1 MRKLKMVVWDR
12 LLTLLLFINLLIVHR
27 MKLAIDLGGTNI
39 RIAQVVDG
47 EIVAKKVI
55 PCPSK
60 ESYDE
65 VMLHIESLIV
75 RMMTPEVEG
84 IGIGVPSVVDAVRGI
99 VYNATNISSW
109 KEVHLK
115 EILQHLFF
123 VPVFVN
129 NDANCFALGEKLF
142 GEGVPYRDVVGL
154 ALGTGV
160 GSGIIIDGKLY
171 NGRNTGAGE
180 IGSLPYLDSDFEHY
194 CSSGFFVDHYQLT
207 GKEAAARAAQGD
219 PAALEIWQAFGFH
232 LGNLMKAVLFTY
244 DPQAIVIGGGIASA
258 FPYYE
263 SAMRAS
269 MSDFPYAE
277 TLKGLQVFV
286 SKKPDISML
295 GASAL
300 IG

>member
-1 MRKLKMVVWDR
+1 MAVWDR

-47 EIVAKKVI
+47 EIVDKTAI

-60 ESYDE
+60 ESYNE
-65 VMLHIESLIV
+65 VMLHIEGLIES
-75 RMMTPEVEG
+75 MMTSEVEG

-99 VYNATNISSW
+99 VYNPTNIPSW

-115 EILQHLFF
+115 EILERQFS

-219 PAALEIWQAFGFH
+219 PTALEIWQAFGFH

-244 DPQAIVIGGGIASA
+244 DPQTIVIGGGIASA

-269 MSDFPYAE
+269 MSNFPYAE
-277 TLKGLQVFV
+277 TLKGLQVLV

>member
-1 MRKLKMVVWDR
+1 
-12 LLTLLLFINLLIVHR
+12 

-39 RIAQVVDG
+39 RIAQVEDG
-47 EIVAKKVI
+47 AILAKRAI

-65 VMLHIESLIV
+65 VMLHIETLIQS
-75 RMMTPEVEG
+75 MMTPKVEG
-84 IGIGVPSVVDAVRGI
+84 IGIGVPSVVDAARGI
-99 VYNATNISSW
+99 VYNATNIPCW

-115 EILQHLFF
+115 DILQHRFS
-123 VPVFVN
+123 VPVCVN

-142 GEGVPYRDVVGL
+142 GEGAPYNDVVGL
-154 ALGTGV
+154 TLGTGV
-160 GSGIIIDGKLY
+160 GSGIIIGGKLY

-194 CSSGFFVDHYQLT
+194 CSSGFFIDQYQLT
-207 GKEAAARAAQGD
+207 GKEAATRAAEGD
-219 PAALEIWQAFGFH
+219 TVALGIWQAFGTH
-232 LGNLMKAVLFTY
+232 LGQLMKAILYAY
-244 DPQAIVIGGGIASA
+244 DPEAIVIGGGIASA
-258 FPYYE
+258 FSYYAT
-263 SAMRAS
+263 AMRAS

-277 TLKGLQVFV
+277 TLKNIRILTS
-286 SKKPDISML
+286 SKADISIL